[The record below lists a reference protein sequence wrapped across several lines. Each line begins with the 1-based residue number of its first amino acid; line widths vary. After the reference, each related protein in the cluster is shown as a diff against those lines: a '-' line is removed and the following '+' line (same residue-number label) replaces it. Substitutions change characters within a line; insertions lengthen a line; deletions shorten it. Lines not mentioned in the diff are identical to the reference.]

1 MDIKLPRLG
10 EGAESGTVVSI
21 FVKAGD
27 QVKEGQTIL
36 ELENEKAVAPIPA
49 SASGRVAKLYVK
61 EGDKIT
67 AGQSILALA
76 EDGAGT
82 PAADVPHE
90 GTQPAAATP
99 AVSIA
104 QPRRPSQEIPG
115 AAVLGAPVANGTV
128 AASPTVR
135 KLAQDLGIDLTRVR
149 GSEHGGRIALE
160 DLRAYIQQLQHFA
173 FESGNASATGVA
185 VPKPASERIDFA
197 KWGPY
202 TRQPMSSV
210 RKIIAQ
216 RMHESWASVPR
227 VTQFDEADITGLVAL
242 RKKYMAKYEKK
253 GGHLTLTPFLIVTA
267 FAALYTRFSGSWELR
282 ALFYGVAPV
291 IVALILKAS
300 WQLGRKTLKA
310 DPLGWAL
317 AVAAA
322 VITALLQKE
331 LVVLFIGAGLLGS
344 LWWSRGQP
352 PPKPAS
358 TSGALLVFGGAGMQ
372 APAAKLFLFFF
383 KTAFLVFGSGLVIA
397 PFLKAYVVD
406 QYHWL
411 DDRQF
416 LDAVAVG
423 MITPGPVVITAT
435 FVGFLLD
442 GLAGAGA
449 ATAGI
454 FAPSVLLTLIAAPLL
469 KRYRQNPYVQGF
481 VKGVVAA
488 VVGALLGT
496 TLLVARTAIGDVFT
510 AAAALIALTVVLRWN
525 KLPEPLVVLAA
536 AFAGLAAYPLLNPAW
551 M

>member
-49 SASGRVAKLYVK
+49 SSSGRVTKLYVK

-135 KLAQDLGIDLTRVR
+135 KLAHDLGIDLARVR

-216 RMHESWASVPR
+216 RMHESWVSVPR
-227 VTQFDEADITGLVAL
+227 VTQFDEADITSLVAL

-253 GGHLTLTPFLIVTA
+253 GGHLTLTPFLI
-267 FAALYTRFSGSWELR
+267 
-282 ALFYGVAPV
+282 
-291 IVALILKAS
+291 K
-300 WQLGRKTLKA
+300 
-310 DPLGWAL
+310 
-317 AVAAA
+317 
-322 VITALLQKE
+322 
-331 LVVLFIGAGLLGS
+331 
-344 LWWSRGQP
+344 
-352 PPKPAS
+352 
-358 TSGALLVFGGAGMQ
+358 
-372 APAAKLFLFFF
+372 
-383 KTAFLVFGSGLVIA
+383 
-397 PFLKAYVVD
+397 
-406 QYHWL
+406 
-411 DDRQF
+411 
-416 LDAVAVG
+416 
-423 MITPGPVVITAT
+423 
-435 FVGFLLD
+435 
-442 GLAGAGA
+442 
-449 ATAGI
+449 
-454 FAPSVLLTLIAAPLL
+454 
-469 KRYRQNPYVQGF
+469 
-481 VKGVVAA
+481 A
-488 VVGALLGT
+488 VVGALRKYPIFNSSLDDATAEIVFKDYYHMGIAVDT
-496 TLLVARTAIGDVFT
+496 EQGLLVPVIRDVDKKSLLQLSRELADVAERARQRKIGADELKGGTFTISNQGGIGGSFFTPIVNKPEVAILGVGRGVLKPVVRGAKIVKRMLLPLGLSYDHRVIDGG
-510 AAAALIALTVVLRWN
+510 AAARFTVEIVQALEQF
-525 KLPEPLVVLAA
+525 KE
-536 AFAGLAAYPLLNPAW
+536 AGVKI
-551 M
+551 